1 MTNRNQAASTSG
13 EAPLSG
19 ETLSC
24 LIDGELDPAECAK
37 LLGRLG
43 VDHAARREWLLLHV
57 AGDALRSSDV
67 ACLQSDRFLL
77 RMGAALEGE
86 PPIVAPR
93 AGRDRAR
100 LVRRVVLPGAAVAA
114 AAAML
119 AVIVVPQLRGDAPG
133 TTQTATAPAV
143 QSASTSAQTAA
154 PAAAPLV
161 PVAATPAAG
170 APNEI
175 RRLAELEA
183 YLAAHRELAG
193 GSMMPRTAPYLRAS
207 APAQR

>member
-1 MTNRNQAASTSG
+1 MTHPNRAGSASG
-13 EAPLSG
+13 EAPLSR

-24 LIDGELDPAECAK
+24 LIDGELDAADSAK

-43 VDHAARREWLLLHV
+43 ADHAARRDWLLLHL

-67 ACLQSDRFLL
+67 ASLQSDRFLA
-77 RMGAALEGE
+77 RMRAALEAE
-86 PPIVAPR
+86 PAIVAPR
-93 AGRDRAR
+93 ARLDLAR

-119 AVIVVPQLRGDAPG
+119 AVIAVPQMRGEAPPATQVATSMPVVA
-133 TTQTATAPAV
+133 TTP
-143 QSASTSAQTAA
+143 A
-154 PAAAPLV
+154 PAANQV
-161 PVAATPAAG
+161 
-170 APNEI
+170 

-183 YLAAHRELAG
+183 YLAAHQELAG

>member
-43 VDHAARREWLLLHV
+43 ADHVARREWLLLHV

-93 AGRDRAR
+93 ASRDRAR

-133 TTQTATAPAV
+133 TTQTAAALAA
-143 QSASTSAQTAA
+143 QNASASAQAA

>member
-1 MTNRNQAASTSG
+1 MTNRNQAASTCG
-13 EAPLSG
+13 EAPLAG

-24 LIDGELDPAECAK
+24 LIDGELDAAECAK

-43 VDHAARREWLLLHV
+43 ADHVARREWLLLHV

-77 RMGAALEGE
+77 RMGAALEAE
-86 PPIVAPR
+86 PPIAAPR
-93 AGRDRAR
+93 ASRDRAR
-100 LVRRVVLPGAAVAA
+100 LVLPGAAVAA

-119 AVIVVPQLRGDAPG
+119 AVIVVPQLRGDAPA
-133 TTQTATAPAV
+133 TTQTAAA
-143 QSASTSAQTAA
+143 QAAQNASTSAQAA
-154 PAAAPLV
+154 PAAASPLV

-193 GSMMPRTAPYLRAS
+193 GSMLPRTAPYLRAS
-207 APAQR
+207 VPAQR

>member
-19 ETLSC
+19 ETLSR
-24 LIDGELDPAECAK
+24 LIDGELDPAACAK

-43 VDHAARREWLLLHV
+43 ADHVARREWLLLHV

-77 RMGAALEGE
+77 RMGAALAAE

-114 AAAML
+114 AAVML

-133 TTQTATAPAV
+133 TMQTAAAPAA
-143 QSASTSAQTAA
+143 QNASASAQAA
-154 PAAAPLV
+154 PAAARV
-161 PVAATPAAG
+161 PVAATPVPAS
-170 APNEI
+170 PNEI

>member
-1 MTNRNQAASTSG
+1 MTNRNQTASSCG
-13 EAPLSG
+13 DAPPLG

-24 LIDGELDPAECAK
+24 LIDGELDPAECAR
-37 LLGRLG
+37 LLGRVG
-43 VDHAARREWLLLHV
+43 TDQVARREWLLLHV

-67 ACLQSDRFLL
+67 ACLQSDRFL
-77 RMGAALEGE
+77 RRVGAALDAE

-100 LVRRVVLPGAAVAA
+100 LIRRVVLPGAAVAA
-114 AAAML
+114 AATML
-119 AVIVVPQLRGDAPG
+119 TVIVVPQLRGDAPS
-133 TTQTATAPAV
+133 TPQTAEAPAARDA
-143 QSASTSAQTAA
+143 SASAQAAPPAA
-154 PAAAPLV
+154 PAQ
-161 PVAATPAAG
+161 VAASPA
-170 APNEI
+170 PSEI

-207 APAQR
+207 VPAQR

>member
-1 MTNRNQAASTSG
+1 MTHRNQAASTSG
-13 EAPLSG
+13 EAPLAG

-24 LIDGELDPAECAK
+24 LIDGELDSAECAK

-43 VDHAARREWLLLHV
+43 ADPTARREWLLLHL

-67 ACLQSDRFLL
+67 ACLQSDRFL
-77 RMGAALEGE
+77 RRIGAALEAE
-86 PPIVAPR
+86 PPIFAPR
-93 AGRDRAR
+93 ARGDRAR

-119 AVIVVPQLRGDAPG
+119 AVIAVPQLRGDSSVATQTRTANAAAPG
-133 TTQTATAPAV
+133 APV
-143 QSASTSAQTAA
+143 
-154 PAAAPLV
+154 AAPLV
-161 PVAATPAAG
+161 PVAATPASG

-175 RRLAELEA
+175 RRLTELEA

-207 APAQR
+207 VPTRR

>member
-1 MTNRNQAASTSG
+1 MTHRNQAASTSG
-13 EAPLSG
+13 EAPLAG

-24 LIDGELDPAECAK
+24 LIDGELDSAECAK

-43 VDHAARREWLLLHV
+43 ADRTARREWLLLHV

-77 RMGAALEGE
+77 RIGAALEAE

-93 AGRDRAR
+93 ARRDRAR

-119 AVIVVPQLRGDAPG
+119 AVIAVPQLRGDSSV
-133 TTQTATAPAV
+133 TTQT
-143 QSASTSAQTAA
+143 QTAN
-154 PAAAPLV
+154 AAAPGAAAALV
-161 PVAATPAAG
+161 PVAATPASG
-170 APNEI
+170 APKEI

-193 GSMMPRTAPYLRAS
+193 GAMMPRTAPYLRAS
-207 APAQR
+207 VPTQR

>member
-1 MTNRNQAASTSG
+1 MTHRNQAASTSG
-13 EAPLSG
+13 EAPLAG
-19 ETLSC
+19 EALSC

-43 VDHAARREWLLLHV
+43 ADHVARREWLLLHV

-77 RMGAALEGE
+77 RMGAALEAE

-93 AGRDRAR
+93 ARRDRAR
-100 LVRRVVLPGAAVAA
+100 LMRRVVLPGAAVAA

-119 AVIVVPQLRGDAPG
+119 AVIAVPQLRGDSPA
-133 TTQTATAPAV
+133 TTQT
-143 QSASTSAQTAA
+143 QTASAAAPGA

-161 PVAATPAAG
+161 PVAATPASG
-170 APNEI
+170 APKEI

-207 APAQR
+207 VPAQR

>member
-1 MTNRNQAASTSG
+1 MTHPNQARSTSG
-13 EAPLSG
+13 EAPLSR

-24 LIDGELDPAECAK
+24 LIDGELDAADGAK

-43 VDHAARREWLLLHV
+43 ADPAARRDWLLLHL

-67 ACLQSDRFLL
+67 ASLQSDRFLE
-77 RMGAALEGE
+77 RMGAALEAE
-86 PPIVAPR
+86 PAIVAPR
-93 AGRDRAR
+93 ARLDRAR

-119 AVIVVPQLRGDAPG
+119 AVIAVPQLRGDAPAP
-133 TTQTATAPAV
+133 TQTAKSTPVVAP
-143 QSASTSAQTAA
+143 TSA
-154 PAAAPLV
+154 PAAANQV
-161 PVAATPAAG
+161 
-170 APNEI
+170 

-183 YLAAHRELAG
+183 YLAAHQELAG

-207 APAQR
+207 APVQR

>member
-1 MTNRNQAASTSG
+1 MTHRNQAASTSG
-13 EAPLSG
+13 EAPLAG

-24 LIDGELDPAECAK
+24 LIDGELEPAECAK
-37 LLGRLG
+37 LLGRVG
-43 VDHAARREWLLLHV
+43 ADRTARREWLLLHV

-77 RMGAALEGE
+77 RMGAALEAE
-86 PPIVAPR
+86 PPIIAPR
-93 AGRDRAR
+93 ARRDRTR

-119 AVIVVPQLRGDAPG
+119 AVIAVPQLRGDSSV
-133 TTQTATAPAV
+133 TTQTQT
-143 QSASTSAQTAA
+143 QTANRAA
-154 PAAAPLV
+154 PVAPVAAPLV
-161 PVAATPAAG
+161 PVAATPASG
-170 APNEI
+170 AANEI

-207 APAQR
+207 VPSQR